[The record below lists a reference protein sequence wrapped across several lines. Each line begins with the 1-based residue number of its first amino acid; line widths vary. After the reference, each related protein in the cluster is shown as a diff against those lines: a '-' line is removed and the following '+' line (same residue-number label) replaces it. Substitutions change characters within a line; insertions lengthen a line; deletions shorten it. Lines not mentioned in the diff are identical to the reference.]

1 MMDHIPFFSGVCSG
15 DMQGVVAYDC
25 ASDDD
30 GSSGEE
36 EFDGDNCEVAEVN
49 HKSITLNYE

>member
-36 EFDGDNCEVAEVN
+36 EFEGDNCEVAEVN
-49 HKSITLNYE
+49 HKSITLNDK